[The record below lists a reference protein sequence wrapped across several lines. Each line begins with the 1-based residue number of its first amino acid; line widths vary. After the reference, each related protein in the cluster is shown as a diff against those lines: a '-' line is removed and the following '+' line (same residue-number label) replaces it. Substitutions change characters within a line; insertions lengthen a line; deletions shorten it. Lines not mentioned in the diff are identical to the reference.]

1 MSSIKHHL
9 NDALL
14 MGYSA
19 GTLPEAFNVVIATH
33 VSLCDECRAR
43 LEAFDALGG
52 TLLDDVDEAP
62 MDERSFASC
71 MTRIANADRVPVP
84 AAPVT
89 DLPAPL
95 AAYVGGCL
103 DAVSWRRI
111 GGGVSQ
117 AILKTSKSATVR
129 MLRIPGGVEMPDH
142 GHRGTELTLVLRG
155 AFRDEQDRFGP
166 GDIEIAN
173 EDHVHHPV
181 AEPGEDCICLAAS
194 DAPLRFNTLL
204 PRIAQPFF
212 RI

>member
-9 NDALL
+9 NDVLL

-19 GTLPEAFNVVIATH
+19 GTLPEAFNVVVATH

-52 TLLDDVDEAP
+52 TLIDDVDEAP
-62 MDERSFASC
+62 MSEGSFASC
-71 MTRIANADRVPVP
+71 MTRIANADRAP
-84 AAPVT
+84 APTAPVT

-95 AAYVGGCL
+95 AAYLGGGL
-103 DAVSWRRI
+103 ETVNWRRI

-129 MLRIPGGVEMPDH
+129 ILRIPGGVAMPDH

-166 GDIEIAN
+166 GDILQHP
-173 EDHVHHPV
+173 HVADARRRLRVWRLRWRHGRRLSGGP
-181 AEPGEDCICLAAS
+181 APGARCKCHR
-194 DAPLRFNTLL
+194 PGR
-204 PRIAQPFF
+204 
-212 RI
+212 